1 MSLKL
6 KIASVALSLAMA
18 GPVFAQNSSPVCNH
32 TNGVIAHTPTSAP
45 GTDSNTSMAGTSS
58 DAGNTSTGAS
68 SASIGTGPTDKM
80 GVNNPCV
87 AGATANGANGA
98 LPQTGP
104 NTP

>member
-6 KIASVALSLAMA
+6 KIACVALSMAMA
-18 GPVFAQNSSPVCNH
+18 GPVFAQNASPVCNH
-32 TNGVIAHTPTSAP
+32 TKDVMAHTPTSAP
-45 GTDSNTSMAGTSS
+45 GTDTNTSMAGTSS

-68 SASIGTGPTDKM
+68 SASIGTGPVDKT

-87 AGATANGANGA
+87 AGDAGHGANGA